1 MVASGVA
8 TESLWGISH
17 AASSSTG
24 VLAYVPG
31 SDLSLG
37 RLAWIDRK
45 GFVQYLPKVPPQI
58 YGIVDLAPDDSLIAV
73 QVSDVSDYILLWD
86 PRRME
91 GRRVP
96 YDGPEGRPLWS
107 YTGQRLAGTG
117 FGGIAILHDIA
128 PGGAATPGVVLKN
141 AKSPSLVTARRCA
154 GDVWPIQQ
162 NGVPRPQRADQRRSG
177 QRVLRQLLA

>member
-1 MVASGVA
+1 MASVYRRGSSGRRRGARDGDIGVA

-24 VLAYVPG
+24 VLAYRPG
-31 SDLSLG
+31 SDLSVG
-37 RLAWIDRK
+37 RLHGLIAKGSCSTCRRFRREID
-45 GFVQYLPKVPPQI
+45 
-58 YGIVDLAPDDSLIAV
+58 GIVDLAPDDSLIAV

-96 YDGPEGRPLWS
+96 LNGPEGRPLWS

-117 FGGIAILHDIA
+117 LGELRSCTTLLLEVRPLRASCSKTRNH
-128 PGGAATPGVVLKN
+128 LK
-141 AKSPSLVTARRCA
+141 LGHRTTMC
-154 GDVWPIQQ
+154 W
-162 NGVPRPQRADQRRSG
+162 
-177 QRVLRQLLA
+177 